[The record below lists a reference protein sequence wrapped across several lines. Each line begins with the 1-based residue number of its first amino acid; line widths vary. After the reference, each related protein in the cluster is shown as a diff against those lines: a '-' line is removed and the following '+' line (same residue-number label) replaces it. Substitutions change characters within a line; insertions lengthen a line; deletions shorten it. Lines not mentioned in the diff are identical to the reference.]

1 MANGP
6 RTIYSRKQRL
16 APGQYETPLADFLD
30 RLPELYNRYQQNQL
44 ALERQQLAEKR
55 YQDAQEKERK
65 RYQDS
70 LNQQEF
76 NNHMKIYN
84 SLDKSSQKKQY
95 LQKFLQEPKFK
106 NFNITALNDAT
117 SNAVRFEND
126 YDDMSSRFQDIIVMP
141 SKDQF
146 SKYEDVDKLF
156 TEIKG
161 MLPEY
166 RGTEY
171 EKDLSDKYNSISAL
185 KQRLQE
191 KSGKVIS
198 IDDAPFNVKSQY
210 KNLSKLQ
217 ETTANAFREAEASI
231 NEIANY
237 NSAKKRFELIDEFS
251 EDKIKIE
258 DLLKRERTY
267 NYTKKNLDTTQA
279 KFGSFIEDNNLR
291 YPEIVTAEKREAID
305 SKNKEMND
313 WFAENQTYLLEKA
326 EEGGVLA
333 EMLYD
338 DLSGVDR
345 YDRFQ
350 MLKGIVEQEKEFDK
364 MFAELDEGDEQGEVL
379 ADNQVVDDREPYEIG
394 AMEGATEME
403 PGVEMTNQ
411 DVDDVLASVRE
422 TTGFYPEGDAPR
434 IEDRQETEPSPSA
447 RSLPLVAEQVQ
458 ARPDRHI
465 ERIIERRRKQS
476 RDAVLFPE
484 SDIITIDSLKKS
496 SLKDAKGN
504 EIDFSSAK
512 SYNNQIDAMFR
523 EIQNINKQIRQS
535 GMSREQRSSKL
546 QNARQILF
554 NLTQALKAKDIQS
567 PKRTSDKNIKS
578 TANSFL
584 RKKKFSTISDLEKYF
599 NNLLQ

>member
-70 LNQQEF
+70 LIQQEF

-237 NSAKKRFELIDEFS
+237 NPAKKRFELIDEFS

-279 KFGSFIEDNNLR
+279 KLGSFIEDNNLR
-291 YPEIVTAEKREAID
+291 Y
-305 SKNKEMND
+305 
-313 WFAENQTYLLEKA
+313 
-326 EEGGVLA
+326 
-333 EMLYD
+333 
-338 DLSGVDR
+338 
-345 YDRFQ
+345 
-350 MLKGIVEQEKEFDK
+350 
-364 MFAELDEGDEQGEVL
+364 
-379 ADNQVVDDREPYEIG
+379 
-394 AMEGATEME
+394 
-403 PGVEMTNQ
+403 
-411 DVDDVLASVRE
+411 
-422 TTGFYPEGDAPR
+422 
-434 IEDRQETEPSPSA
+434 
-447 RSLPLVAEQVQ
+447 LVFS
-458 ARPDRHI
+458 
-465 ERIIERRRKQS
+465 II
-476 RDAVLFPE
+476 
-484 SDIITIDSLKKS
+484 I
-496 SLKDAKGN
+496 
-504 EIDFSSAK
+504 
-512 SYNNQIDAMFR
+512 
-523 EIQNINKQIRQS
+523 
-535 GMSREQRSSKL
+535 
-546 QNARQILF
+546 
-554 NLTQALKAKDIQS
+554 
-567 PKRTSDKNIKS
+567 
-578 TANSFL
+578 
-584 RKKKFSTISDLEKYF
+584 
-599 NNLLQ
+599 